1 MKTKSMIITVI
12 VTSLL
17 FSCSMNS
24 NDNSLP
30 APEKASE
37 TSKPEP
43 VAPAAPAADP
53 VNAAKPAV
61 SANRMLISPD
71 GSAVTF
77 TCKAESTDGTLSYQ
91 WYSSPDGS
99 EENKSAIDK
108 ATSATYTTEAFTQKE
123 IRYYFCTV
131 TNTISDNGDKGNKTA
146 SQTTAFYAAYTGLPV
161 LYLDTEVET
170 NQITRDNYVKGSLK
184 IISEEYGNF
193 SYEFKKE
200 KEGIK
205 GRGNSSWGMPK
216 KGYNIKFDKK
226 QVLFNLPESKK
237 WCIVANYSDKSL
249 LRNKFSSVIGTK
261 IFNSEWNPTFINVDV
276 VMNGEY
282 QGNYTFCEKN
292 TIGSGRI
299 DIQDISDL
307 GKSKFSD
314 INGDGQKDLND
325 GGFVLEIDARHDADF
340 WFDTTK
346 GVPFTLKDP
355 DEVSLEIQEHIKGI
369 VQSAEDVLYSNIFSD
384 SENGWRKY
392 IDETSVIDWYLANE
406 FAKNVDAPFYL
417 SLYMTYSPSD
427 TKLHLGPN
435 WDFDIGFGNA
445 DYTNDGNTTSCE
457 IPDGWYIKIARIGT
471 YENWIIRM
479 FQDSTFV
486 EKVKERW
493 NNKKLELFYHLY
505 TDINNLSE
513 NMKISAEYNFIKW
526 QILGSYVWPN
536 AAGYENRTNYKSEV
550 DYLLDWCN
558 KRFQWLDTAINNL

>member
-1 MKTKSMIITVI
+1 MTTVFHPRKKLQKVLKTKKT
-12 VTSLL
+12 
-17 FSCSMNS
+17 
-24 NDNSLP
+24 
-30 APEKASE
+30 
-37 TSKPEP
+37 EP
-43 VAPAAPAADP
+43 VTPAADP

-108 ATSATYTTEAFTQKE
+108 ATSDTYTTEAFTQKE

-131 TNTISDNGDKGNKTA
+131 TNTISDNGDKGSKTA

-170 NQITRDNYVKGSLK
+170 NQITRDNYVKGTMK
-184 IISEEYGNF
+184 IVSEEYGNF

-237 WCIVANYSDKSL
+237 WCLVANYSDKSL
-249 LRNKFSSVIGTK
+249 LRNKFASVIGTK
-261 IFNSEWNPTFINVDV
+261 VFNSEWNPTFVNVDV

-282 QGNYTFCEKN
+282 QGNYTFCEK
-292 TIGSGRI
+292 IALESDRI
-299 DIQDISDL
+299 NIQDISDCTA
-307 GKSKFSD
+307 KKISENKYIDKNNDSS
-314 INGDGQKDLND
+314 IDLYD
-325 GGFVLEIDARHDADF
+325 GGFVMEIDERLDAEF
-340 WFDTTK
+340 YFRTTK
-346 GVPFTLKDP
+346 GIAFTLKEP
-355 DEVSLEIQEHIKGI
+355 DEVATEMKTHINNL
-369 VQSAEDVLYSNIFSD
+369 VQNAEDVLYGDNFKNEQD
-384 SENGWRKY
+384 GWQKY
-392 IDETSVIDWYLANE
+392 LDANSFVDWYITNE
-406 FAKNVDAPFYL
+406 FAKNNDAIFF
-417 SLYMTYSPSD
+417 SSVYMIYKPED
-427 TKLHLGPN
+427 GKFHLGPN
-435 WDFDIGFGNA
+435 WDFDIGFGNVNYNGC
-445 DYTNDGNTTSCE
+445 DNTS
-457 IPDGWYIKIARIGT
+457 GFWIKNAA
-471 YENWIIRM
+471 WISRLFEDEVFI
-479 FQDSTFV
+479 Q
-486 EKVKERW
+486 KVKERW

-513 NMKISAEYNFIKW
+513 NMKISADYNFIKW
-526 QILGSYVWPN
+526 QILGTYVWPN
-536 AAGYENRTNYKSEV
+536 AAGYETRKTYKNEV